1 MALRLMLLLLVLARY
16 ILVDGAATING
27 SPSYNNNLRGHHHND
42 STDNNIINRS
52 LHKEDEDNASVIVM
66 LSQPQAFQITMSIIL
81 GVLIAIQIVLLT
93 SFIYHRTK
101 RVLEFAQPIVICIFI
116 ACSIITSST
125 CYLFIYTTNA
135 IGCAIREPLIY
146 IFISLMG
153 ATIAGRAWR
162 ISTIMNNPLNTF
174 GKSLKDVPRIERT
187 RQFMLHV
194 LTLLSGTGMLRCIRG
209 ANVRG
214 GRGGGGTR
222 QSPLRVTITFGQ
234 MMRTILILIL
244 PQVLLQI
251 VILAIPSL
259 RSVQS
264 IVYTDY
270 YGVTVG
276 QKICQGS
283 KAVSW
288 QLYVSIALALFP
300 YIVAYLLNQRPR
312 TELEQ
317 LPDMIDER
325 EALRLS
331 FGIFIRVLVIAAP
344 VIGLTL
350 YSPAARVY
358 ASICLVLGLPL
369 ALCYHIAYMK
379 LVSTMTSTSKQ
390 RSSSSVRTST
400 DSIGDKSS
408 AAYALK
414 MAEMYSKIGRTE
426 ETIQLVEETLSI
438 FRKGVSSG
446 VIAANI
452 GQSDGRTEVGS
463 GFTKNDLKAL
473 EADEL
478 QLIIQLLRIK
488 SSAIVKVRGYGP
500 QELAMSAQTN
510 IGKWVFHLCQIS
522 TISVF
527 FSIY

>member
-1 MALRLMLLLLVLARY
+1 MLLLLVLARY

-27 SPSYNNNLRGHHHND
+27 SPLYNNNLRGHHHND
-42 STDNNIINRS
+42 SVIDNNIINRS
-52 LHKEDEDNASVIVM
+52 LHKEDEDNASFIVM

-187 RQFMLHV
+187 RQFMLHL

-214 GRGGGGTR
+214 GRGGGGGTR

-283 KAVSW
+283 TAVSW

-390 RSSSSVRTST
+390 RRFSSSSSVRTST

-488 SSAIVKVRGYGP
+488 SSAIVKVRAGP

-510 IGKWVFHLCQIS
+510 IGKWVFHLYQMSI
-522 TISVF
+522 ISVF